1 LIVIK
6 FKIKIIII
14 GIITMF
20 ISVFFISNKNIELS
34 ILAIIIFAIYIYYQK
49 YIIYKNEM
57 KLTKEI
63 LEREKENNKNLKIIA
78 EEIKK
83 KNK

>member
-1 LIVIK
+1 MIK